1 MFLHAKTKLLL
12 TRHNPEH
19 FGVALFAS
27 TGHCLPLP
35 APFSFKRGLVGIFH
49 HSFGLALNA
58 ICFLS
63 HVFIF
68 NVNMRSLAYL
78 FVNSNR
84 VWITVWAREGS
95 NLRPLS
101 YQDSVLPLNYV
112 PEFLEYLKL
121 YTALKIKIKVITV
134 AEVKQ

>member
-1 MFLHAKTKLLL
+1 
-12 TRHNPEH
+12 
-19 FGVALFAS
+19 
-27 TGHCLPLP
+27 
-35 APFSFKRGLVGIFH
+35 
-49 HSFGLALNA
+49 
-58 ICFLS
+58 
-63 HVFIF
+63 
-68 NVNMRSLAYL
+68 MRSLAYL